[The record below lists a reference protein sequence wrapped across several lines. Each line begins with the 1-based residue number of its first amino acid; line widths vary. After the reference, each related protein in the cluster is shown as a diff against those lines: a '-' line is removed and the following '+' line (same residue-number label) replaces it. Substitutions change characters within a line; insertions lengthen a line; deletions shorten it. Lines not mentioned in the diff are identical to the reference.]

1 MSSTTPQRIPLATLL
16 RRGHWRVAMV
26 AVLLVGLLTSI
37 GSLLVLRT
45 EVERSLELVAR
56 AAAYSTEA
64 AVVFRDTDAAQEL
77 LTVIARDEHLALIE
91 VVLPDG
97 QRMASVRSPGP
108 RGLLDRGDQLATR
121 LFGMRVVQPVRKD
134 GQVIAEL
141 RVVGDGDAQ
150 AQVLGWYVL
159 AALGAMLATALVVV
173 LYSRRMETE
182 ITDELD
188 RLARLTRSIRD
199 NRAFYRRAPTARVA
213 EIHALGEDFNA
224 LLADVQAHEAELLA
238 RQARLRSDNES
249 LWQRAAHDPLTGLPN
264 RGHFRDRLQLA
275 VQRAADSGRR
285 LGVMFVDVD
294 RFKQVNDEFGHD
306 VGDRL
311 LIEIARRMGTALREA
326 DFVGRLGGD
335 EFAVMLDPLLH
346 PQDADTVARKI
357 EQAVSAPLQ
366 IDAGRSIVPAV
377 SIGLSLYPE
386 AGQTAD
392 DLLRSADQA
401 MYAVKRRR
409 QSLEQPSK

>member
-1 MSSTTPQRIPLATLL
+1 MRRTPPQRIPLATLL

-26 AVLLVGLLTSI
+26 AVVLVGLMSLI

-64 AVVFRDTDAAQEL
+64 AVVFRDADAAQDL
-77 LTVIARDEHLALIE
+77 LTVIARDERLASIE
-91 VVLPDG
+91 IVLPDD
-97 QRMASVRSPGP
+97 QRFVIVRSP
-108 RGLLDRGDQLATR
+108 RAAGLLGRGDQLATR
-121 LFGMRVVQPVRKD
+121 LFGLRVVQSVRVD
-134 GQVIAEL
+134 GKVIAEL

-150 AQVLGWYVL
+150 AQVLGWYAL

-173 LYSRRMETE
+173 VFSRRMETE
-182 ITDELD
+182 IADELD
-188 RLARLTRSIRD
+188 SLARLTRSIRD
-199 NRAFYRRAPTARVA
+199 NRAFYRRAPVARVA
-213 EIHALGEDFNA
+213 EIDALGEDFNA
-224 LLADVQAHEAELLA
+224 LLADMEAHEAELLA

-264 RGHFRDRLQLA
+264 RSHFRDRLQVA
-275 VQRAADSGRR
+275 VQRAAESGRS

-294 RFKQVNDEFGHD
+294 RFKQVNDKFGHD

-311 LIEIARRMGTALREA
+311 LIEIARRMATALRDA

-346 PQDADTVARKI
+346 PGDADTVARKI

-366 IDAGRSIVPAV
+366 IDAGRLIVPAV

-386 AGQTAD
+386 AGHTAD

-409 QSLEQPSK
+409 QGVEQTLK